1 MSGTHFQR
9 RDPAFQVA
17 GTVKTDGGNVVG
29 VTLLADSVAEAT
41 RKAGNLTI
49 RDQQWSSVGMDG
61 SLLSVPTNM
70 VPVHA
75 KGALSGFR

>member
-9 RDPAFQVA
+9 RDPAFRVQ
-17 GTVKTDGGNVVG
+17 GHIKTNGGNVVD
-29 VTLLADSVAEAT
+29 VDIMADSIAEAT
-41 RKAGNLTI
+41 RKAGNCTI
-49 RDQQWSSVGMDG
+49 QDQRWFSVGMDG